1 MYGWHVPALLKRMYL
16 LLVFVVTL
24 EYLLCFVCFLST
36 EIRDFGDKR
45 LRSYSLILDVPLVGC
60 SGRWAVKCSR
70 ACYTGFKGGT
80 IGQSG
85 VMFSV
90 KGGIV
95 ALTRG
100 WRINVVDF
108 VGGYKPTRFSQEG
121 GLGCP
126 LLAAASLAP
135 IPCPKKKR
143 CACSAWTADDMDG
156 SASEFYFWKF
166 GASAG
171 TFRGR
176 FFSVSIAPPLIISR
190 ILSKLRYSCCTML
203 S

>member
-1 MYGWHVPALLKRMYL
+1 MYGWHVPALLKRIYL

-24 EYLLCFVCFLST
+24 EYLLCFVCFLLT

-85 VMFSV
+85 VMLSV
-90 KGGIV
+90 KGGTV
-95 ALTRG
+95 ALKRG

-108 VGGYKPTRFSQEG
+108 EGYKPTRFSQEG

-126 LLAAASLAP
+126 LLGRGPASP
-135 IPCPKKKR
+135 NTVPEKKKMCVLGLDCGR
-143 CACSAWTADDMDG
+143 HG

-176 FFSVSIAPPLIISR
+176 FSLSLQLPL
-190 ILSKLRYSCCTML
+190 
-203 S
+203 